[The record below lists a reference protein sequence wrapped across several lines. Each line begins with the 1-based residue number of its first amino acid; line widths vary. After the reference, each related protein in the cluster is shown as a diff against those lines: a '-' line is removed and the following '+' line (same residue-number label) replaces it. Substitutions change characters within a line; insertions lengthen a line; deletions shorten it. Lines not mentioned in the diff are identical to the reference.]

1 VLAAMSS
8 IASPLPARSS
18 TAPLVLLVVGG
29 AAAVAVPGSFAPSA
43 QAWPVTWSALAFVLA
58 GLTARWHRPGHCLGL
73 LMIAAGCA
81 TLLSDLATAD
91 AAILHTLG
99 CTSELLAAAM
109 IVQLLVTFP
118 TGRLDGPPER
128 AIVAAAYAAAVTLQ
142 PAVTALVALAG
153 IGLVAARRRDSGRP
167 LRRSLA
173 LAVHALAFAVLM
185 LAAVHGATAL
195 GVPDGPALDAI
206 RRAAQ
211 IAIGLAP
218 LAFLAFLLE
227 GRLARSAISDV
238 FVALPHDP
246 TPAEL
251 CAALARAVRDRS
263 LSLAYWL
270 PEFQTWAD
278 ADGRPI
284 QLPDG
289 TGPRAATIVERGG
302 LTIAALIHDAALRD
316 EPEVLDA
323 ATAAAAIALEN
334 VGLNVELR
342 ARLDELKGSRARI
355 VEAGDAERRR
365 LERNLHDGAQQRL
378 VGVAL
383 HLRMLQARIRDDP
396 ATAEQL
402 AAMLSDELAESLDE
416 LRELARG
423 LHPAVLEHGLQPAL
437 DALAARSRVP
447 TTITYEAGGR
457 LPEPIELAAY
467 FVACEALTNVAKYSG
482 AGAATIAVRRE
493 GATVRITIA
502 DDGTGGADDTRGS
515 GLRGLADRVEALD
528 GRLRVDSPAG
538 AGTVVTA
545 ELPCAPSPVEHAHA
559 ITLGPLEPRPRFDPA
574 VELQRGREV
583 AFGLRPL

>member
-1 VLAAMSS
+1 VLAAMTS
-8 IASPLPARSS
+8 IAAQLPARSS
-18 TAPLVLLVVGG
+18 TAPLMLIVISG
-29 AAAVAVPGSFAPSA
+29 AAAVAVPGSLAPSA
-43 QAWPVTWSALAFVLA
+43 HAWPVTWSALAFVLA
-58 GLTARWHRPGHCLGL
+58 GLTARWHRPGHCLGP

-81 TLLSDLATAD
+81 TLLSAFGTAD
-91 AAILHTLG
+91 APALHTIG
-99 CTSELLAAAM
+99 RTSELLAAAM
-109 IVQLLVTFP
+109 ILQLLVTFP

-128 AIVAAAYAAAVTLQ
+128 AIVGAAYVAAVTLQ

-185 LAAVHGATAL
+185 LAAVHGAVAL
-195 GVPDGPALDAI
+195 GVPDGEPALDAI
-206 RRAAQ
+206 RPAAEL
-211 IAIGLAP
+211 AIGLAP

-227 GRLARSAISDV
+227 GRLARSAISDM

-246 TPAEL
+246 APAEL
-251 CAALARAVRDRS
+251 CAALARAVRDPS

-270 PEFQTWAD
+270 PEFQSWAD

-289 TGPRAATIVERGG
+289 TGPRAATVVERGG
-302 LTIAALIHDAALRD
+302 LPIAALVHDAALRD
-316 EPEVLDA
+316 EPELLDA
-323 ATAAAAIALEN
+323 VTAAAAIALEN

-355 VEAGDAERRR
+355 VEAGDTERRR

-383 HLRMLQARIRDDP
+383 HLRMLQSRIRDDP

-423 LHPAVLEHGLQPAL
+423 LHPAVLEHGLEPAL

-447 TTITYEAGGR
+447 TTITYEARGR
-457 LPEPIELAAY
+457 IPEPIELAAY

-493 GATVRITIA
+493 GATVRIKIA
-502 DDGTGGADDTRGS
+502 DDGIGGADDTRGS

-545 ELPCAPSPVEHAHA
+545 ELPCSLAPVE
-559 ITLGPLEPRPRFDPA
+559 PA
-574 VELQRGREV
+574 GIV
-583 AFGLRPL
+583 AT